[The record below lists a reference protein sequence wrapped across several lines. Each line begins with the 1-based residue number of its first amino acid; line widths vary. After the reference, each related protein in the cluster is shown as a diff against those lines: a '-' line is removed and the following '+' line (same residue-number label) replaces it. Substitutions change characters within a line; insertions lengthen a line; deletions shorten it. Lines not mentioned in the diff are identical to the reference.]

1 MARQRSLLRTVSVST
16 AGRRHSCRSDD
27 SHVLLKGDTMLV
39 VKVDRD
45 KFHYCTQCALLF
57 IDTARRTLTALAEQL
72 GESSA
77 PRS

>member
-1 MARQRSLLRTVSVST
+1 MGRQRSLLRTVSIGT

-27 SHVLLKGDTMLV
+27 SHVLLKGDTMLI

-57 IDTARRTLTALAEQL
+57 INTAHRTLTTLAEQL
-72 GESSA
+72 GDGPA
-77 PRS
+77 QRS